1 MQINL
6 KPELETF
13 LIQKVETG
21 QYKSLEEA
29 INQGIELL
37 KNRDEVYQGRLEE
50 LQQEIMLGVKA
61 AENGEFIDGDVL
73 FQQLENRLKHIQNHQ
88 NYD

>member
-37 KNRDEVYQGRLEE
+37 KNRDEIYQGRLEE